1 MATFQVTAPEPFNF
15 SCPSD
20 WVKWIRRYERF
31 RIVSGIDKHS
41 EATQVNSLIYSMGD
55 QADNILRSFNLSEE
69 DAKKYTTVKD
79 KFDCHFIKRRNVI
92 FERAKFNMRKQ
103 EDGECVDSF
112 ITALYE
118 LAEHCNY
125 GALREEMIRNRL
137 VVGITDS
144 KLSENLQLDSELTLE
159 KAITQA
165 HQKETVKQQ
174 QPLLREGQLTRPPQ
188 KPQWEW

>member
-1 MATFQVTAPEPFNF
+1 
-15 SCPSD
+15 
-20 WVKWIRRYERF
+20 
-31 RIVSGIDKHS
+31 
-41 EATQVNSLIYSMGD
+41 MGD

-125 GALREEMIRNRL
+125 GALREEMIRDRL

-159 KAITQA
+159 KANTQA
-165 HQKETVKQQ
+165 CQKETVKQQ
-174 QPLLREGQLTRPPQ
+174 QPLLREAQLTRPPQ